1 MKTIEIPIDRGLRI
15 LGGII
20 LIGSVLLYFGESIG
34 TLAKVTLFILGVYS
48 LVTGS
53 INYCPVAKL
62 IASEKRYRRK
72 LNISSDITVSSLKD
86 LFFFNG
92 FSDDEI
98 KKILLCCRDVT
109 YEKDAK
115 LMTEGVE
122 RGTLSIIYSGQ
133 VKVSKKVT
141 EETTKT
147 VADLGDGDI
156 FGEMSFIEN
165 LPSSASVI
173 AVRETRVLEI
183 DELHF
188 SKIMEVDKVLAL
200 KIMKRILHILN
211 DRVRS
216 LNDQI
221 VSMGKWWI
229 KSRESL
235 SFE

>member
-1 MKTIEIPIDRGLRI
+1 MKTVEIPIDRGLRI

-20 LIGSVLLYFGESIG
+20 LIGSVLLYFGEFIG
-34 TLAKVTLFILGVYS
+34 PTAKVILFIVGVYS

-53 INYCPVAKL
+53 INHCPVAKL

-72 LNISSDITVSSLKD
+72 LNISSDITVSSLRD
-86 LFFFNG
+86 LSFFSD

-98 KKILLCCRDVT
+98 KKILLCCKDVT
-109 YEKDAK
+109 YEKDTK

-133 VKVSKKVT
+133 VKVSKKIT
-141 EETTKT
+141 EDTTKT

-173 AVRETRVLEI
+173 ALRETRVLEI

-188 SKIMEVDKVLAL
+188 SKIMDVDKALAL

-216 LNDQI
+216 LNDQV
-221 VSMGKWWI
+221 VSMGRWWI
-229 KSRESL
+229 RSRESL

>member
-53 INYCPVAKL
+53 SNYCPVAKL

>member
-1 MKTIEIPIDRGLRI
+1 LKTVEIPIDRGLRI

-20 LIGSVLLYFGESIG
+20 LIGSALLYFGEFLGPIV
-34 TLAKVTLFILGVYS
+34 KVILFILGLYS
-48 LVTGS
+48 LITGI
-53 INYCPVAKL
+53 INYCPIVNL
-62 IASEKRYRRK
+62 ISSEKRYRRK

-86 LFFFNG
+86 LAFFNG
-92 FSDDEI
+92 FNDDEI
-98 KKILLCCRDVT
+98 IKILLCCRDVT

-133 VKVSKKVT
+133 VKVSKKIT
-141 EETTKT
+141 EESTKT
-147 VADLGDGDI
+147 IADLGDGDI

-188 SKIMEVDKVLAL
+188 SKIMNEDNDLAL
-200 KIMKRILHILN
+200 KIMKRILHVLN
-211 DRVRS
+211 DRVRF
-216 LNDQI
+216 LNEQI
-221 VSMGKWWI
+221 VSMGKWWV
-229 KSRESL
+229 KSRK
-235 SFE
+235 